1 MAQIFTDILN
11 QGRMNMQNPGVGKSR
26 QWFRD
31 KASEVGRINATN
43 LISNHPTLQKTVV
56 RPGFMYLYSYDA
68 KHKDT
73 LPYYD
78 MYPLVFPFSAD
89 ATGFTGINLHYL
101 PPILR
106 ARLMDSLYDLSAKKE
121 FDEKTKLNL
130 SYRILLSSSKYK
142 YFAPCVKRY
151 LYSQLRTRFLLIPS
165 NEWDIALFLPLEKFN
180 ASKSLVY
187 RDSNAIMRKS

>member
-1 MAQIFTDILN
+1 MGQIFADILN
-11 QGRMNMQNPGVGKSR
+11 QGRTDMQTPGFGKSR

-31 KASEVGRINATN
+31 KASEVNKINATN
-43 LISNHPTLQKTVV
+43 LISNHRTQQRTSVKV
-56 RPGFMYLYSYDA
+56 GQMYLFAYDA

-78 MYPLVFPFSAD
+78 MYPLVFPFSLVD
-89 ATGFTGINLHYL
+89 GGFMGLNMHYL

-106 ARLMDSLYDLSAKKE
+106 ARLMDALYDLASNKNI
-121 FDEKTKLNL
+121 DDNTRLMM
-130 SYRILLSSSKYK
+130 SYRVLQSSSKYK

-151 LYSQLRTRFLLIPS
+151 LFSQLRTRFLLIPS

-187 RDSNAIMRKS
+187 RDTNAIIRRS